1 MGTDLVVYK
10 SSKQLLTEGLYFQL
24 WMRLAAQAKRAMRR
38 RKHYLVK
45 EGRVITKSG

>member
-1 MGTDLVVYK
+1 MSTALVLYK
-10 SSKQLLTEGLYFQL
+10 TTKQLLAEGLYFQA

-45 EGRVITKSG
+45 DNRVITKSG